1 MNPPPPELAAAAK
14 RIAALEADVANLRR
28 GMVQQLTA
36 TGRLVQQALLLDQ
49 QHFAGRFL
57 AGRQPTP
64 QEELVIAA
72 DILGAAGAELAN
84 RGGAAAPVAGTAV
97 TEVLRSELVA
107 RESELAEMRRQ
118 TAALQEEHGAI
129 LAGLQTRV
137 DQAEELAQQN
147 ELRAQA
153 AEERAAAGGGASSE
167 DRAEALGLCSELLRT
182 LQAAPVAGDDLQIT
196 LSVLQDALKEGG
208 GLGTVCQAAE
218 SALVAWAETLGRD
231 LAEAKAQLA
240 GLDGLRS
247 TAGEWQKQAAQLRGE
262 LDKARAEHA
271 KAVADAKG
279 TVERCG
285 IIEREITKLQTE
297 RESLVRD
304 VERLQV
310 ELGEQRRAAHEANM
324 ARTRDR
330 QETES
335 FRANAKQ
342 EAEAVVATAIAEA
355 AAARQAAETATAER
369 DQLQGKVVNAQER
382 IGRLETERE
391 RAAAELAALRRELDA
406 QRADRDAAQ
415 AKADDLQ
422 RQVEVLTGDRERQA
436 AAFAAITKELA
447 GVRAE
452 AEAAAARERSIQE
465 RATSLQ
471 SERDKLVAE
480 RERALAEGGTFKR
493 DADGLRSERDQLQG
507 RLAAAGKQAEVLAAE
522 RDRVL
527 SERDRVAGEAAQLRK
542 DLETTR
548 AAGERT
554 AGERD
559 ALRTR
564 LTAADGAAEAAMRE
578 RDQAKTVVTTAQAER
593 DRFRAALD
601 ASQEERSN
609 LQRAK
614 DEQAAQ
620 LTLRLTESS
629 RQLGELKQVHA
640 RLASE
645 NDRLSGELDA
655 MRKLAERGKTDS
667 VELARRAEAM
677 AAEARKLRDAEER
690 ATAAE
695 RQAAGASRAVAERDA
710 QLAQVLADM
719 KRMGDEL
726 AIAKAGMETEKR
738 RFTDAIALLKQAKGA
753 VEEAKRKT
761 ANFSALE
768 IELERAKGIRT

>member
-36 TGRLVQQALLLDQ
+36 TGRLVQQALVLDR

-72 DILGAAGAELAN
+72 DILGAAGAELAS
-84 RGGAAAPVAGTAV
+84 RGGATGQTAGVAV

-107 RESELAEMRRQ
+107 REGELAEMRRQ
-118 TAALQEEHGAI
+118 TAALQEEHAAI

-153 AEERAAAGGGASSE
+153 AEEGAAAGSGAGSE

-196 LSVLQDALKEGG
+196 LSVLQDALQEGG
-208 GLGTVCQAAE
+208 GIGTVCQAAE

-247 TAGEWQKQAAQLRGE
+247 TAGEWQKQASQLRSE

-297 RESLVRD
+297 REGLVRD

-382 IGRLETERE
+382 IG
-391 RAAAELAALRRELDA
+391 
-406 QRADRDAAQ
+406 
-415 AKADDLQ
+415 
-422 RQVEVLTGDRERQA
+422 
-436 AAFAAITKELA
+436 
-447 GVRAE
+447 
-452 AEAAAARERSIQE
+452 
-465 RATSLQ
+465 
-471 SERDKLVAE
+471 
-480 RERALAEGGTFKR
+480 
-493 DADGLRSERDQLQG
+493 
-507 RLAAAGKQAEVLAAE
+507 
-522 RDRVL
+522 
-527 SERDRVAGEAAQLRK
+527 
-542 DLETTR
+542 
-548 AAGERT
+548 
-554 AGERD
+554 
-559 ALRTR
+559 
-564 LTAADGAAEAAMRE
+564 
-578 RDQAKTVVTTAQAER
+578 
-593 DRFRAALD
+593 
-601 ASQEERSN
+601 
-609 LQRAK
+609 
-614 DEQAAQ
+614 
-620 LTLRLTESS
+620 
-629 RQLGELKQVHA
+629 
-640 RLASE
+640 
-645 NDRLSGELDA
+645 
-655 MRKLAERGKTDS
+655 
-667 VELARRAEAM
+667 
-677 AAEARKLRDAEER
+677 
-690 ATAAE
+690 
-695 RQAAGASRAVAERDA
+695 
-710 QLAQVLADM
+710 
-719 KRMGDEL
+719 
-726 AIAKAGMETEKR
+726 
-738 RFTDAIALLKQAKGA
+738 
-753 VEEAKRKT
+753 
-761 ANFSALE
+761 
-768 IELERAKGIRT
+768 